1 MTKYNLNETKLIFL
15 ELVNIAGLNERN
27 GIIWILYDKKTFY
40 PITKKKMKK
49 TIINNIKMIKSIVN
63 DVLDSEDERND
74 DENFYAILDR
84 LEIMLDA
91 IKK

>member
-1 MTKYNLNETKLIFL
+1 
-15 ELVNIAGLNERN
+15 
-27 GIIWILYDKKTFY
+27 
-40 PITKKKMKK
+40 MKK

>member
-1 MTKYNLNETKLIFL
+1 
-15 ELVNIAGLNERN
+15 
-27 GIIWILYDKKTFY
+27 
-40 PITKKKMKK
+40 MKK
-49 TIINNIKMIKSIVN
+49 TIISNIKMIKSIIN

-91 IKK
+91 VKK